1 MIKLLDAALF
11 YNIGR
16 HGNVGKCKQPWQYF
30 FKSLKVV
37 PMYLKNIEDW
47 IGWNHVKYYFNLL
60 KSIGNKKNLFK
71 ACKWNVLHKT
81 GRETWHPCLTP
92 ACSSN
97 HSVLSSPTNPAPSTV
112 WHIPFTTRH
121 LTSYTFPPQPFPQ
134 PNSQQGNTS
143 VVE

>member
-1 MIKLLDAALF
+1 MSNDSNAKCVMIKLLDAALF

-71 ACKWNVLHKT
+71 ACTCTSSIACDENHRFVYSNIKRSVTVLW
-81 GRETWHPCLTP
+81 GRSCCPYMVVQLILC
-92 ACSSN
+92 CKRSN
-97 HSVLSSPTNPAPSTV
+97 DNGALLCMLV
-112 WHIPFTTRH
+112 IIIIKK
-121 LTSYTFPPQPFPQ
+121 
-134 PNSQQGNTS
+134 
-143 VVE
+143 